1 MSARNT
7 STQYGWVTKSLHWII
22 AIGLWA
28 MFFFGRYI
36 SNLELGPDNFHL
48 IPRHK
53 AFGIV
58 ILALIT
64 IRTLW
69 RTTNPPPTA
78 LPAKPLEHF
87 LAKTIHAMLYILMLA
102 VPLFGWIGASAT
114 GFSIP
119 FFDLFDV
126 PLIWGEDDKVADL
139 FLMLHGY
146 AAMAMMALA
155 ALHILAA
162 LHHHFIKRDETLRRM
177 IR

>member
-1 MSARNT
+1 MSPRNT

-28 MFFFGRYI
+28 LFFFGKYI
-36 SNLELGPDNFHL
+36 SNLELSPDNFHL

-53 AFGIV
+53 AFGML
-58 ILALIT
+58 ILTLIT
-64 IRTLW
+64 IRILW

-78 LPAKPLEHF
+78 LPSKPLEHL
-87 LAKTIHAMLYILMLA
+87 LAKSMHAMLYILMLA

-119 FFDLFDV
+119 FFGLFDI